1 MIRFELCSRCCATF
15 LKWSDSGGILKYVRY
30 FLGESKSSPECL
42 VAILSHLLVVCFIF
56 IDSFLLVHLWMSCC
70 GGVRGIMLVPTTT
83 YLYISNR
90 LEKTRG
96 LRLLFKVIQT
106 KPRNSMVWV
115 QNCHVQDFDLI
126 YPQNLPRFTDILS
139 RDFAC
144 ACWTSTLVQ
153 QHYPKKWRPVL
164 LLCCCPQIKPNPWL
178 STFEGSCFS
187 KHSWWEANLGTRA
200 RRFTKKPPEKY
211 SGKE

>member
-30 FLGESKSSPECL
+30 FLGESKSSPSALWLFSAIFWLCVLSSLIAFSWYIPGCL
-42 VAILSHLLVVCFIF
+42 AVVVLEASC
-56 IDSFLLVHLWMSCC
+56 LWRFVSYHPH
-70 GGVRGIMLVPTTT
+70 IYT
-83 YLYISNR
+83 YLIALKRPGAFAYSSKWYKPNPGIQKLSCS
-90 LEKTRG
+90 G
-96 LRLLFKVIQT
+96 LWLDLPT
-106 KPRNSMVWV
+106 KLAQVHW
-115 QNCHVQDFDLI
+115 HTK
-126 YPQNLPRFTDILS
+126 YS

-164 LLCCCPQIKPNPWL
+164 LLCCCPKIKPNPWL
-178 STFEGSCFS
+178 Y
-187 KHSWWEANLGTRA
+187 SWWEANLGTRA
-200 RRFTKKPPEKY
+200 SSFTKKPPEKY